1 MLIGLFSQIIYIII
15 IIIIIIILFTELTV
29 EQLERCSDWFREEA
43 AFRVDESKRPGKGN
57 KAKYPVKEESRT
69 RLDID

>member
-1 MLIGLFSQIIYIII
+1 
-15 IIIIIIILFTELTV
+15 V
-29 EQLERCSDWFREEA
+29 EQLERCSDWFKGEA

-57 KAKYPVKEESRT
+57 KQRKYPVIEDSTT